1 MMVKRAKQKNLPN
14 GLLGRLVIALLKGT
28 GTRLTA
34 DEVQALR
41 PILLSAV
48 KDMRERHALR
58 ARPKG
63 RR

>member
-1 MMVKRAKQKNLPN
+1 MVTRAKQKNLPK
-14 GLLGRLVIALLKGT
+14 GLLGGLVIALLKGT

-41 PILLSAV
+41 PILLSAA
-48 KDMRERHALR
+48 KDMRERYGPR